1 MANLNTNYMG
11 LSLKNPIIA
20 GSSGLTNSV
29 KMIKQLEEAGV
40 GAVVLKSLFEEQ
52 IKLNVSDMIA
62 SSEQN
67 YSYPEAE
74 DYIRNY
80 TKMNTVQ
87 QYLDFIKEVK
97 AAVSIPVIASIN
109 CITASDWTDFAAE
122 IESAGADA
130 LELNIYE
137 MPVDKNISS
146 ESYEKKYFD
155 ILRMVKRKVKI
166 PIAIKIGDTFTNLV
180 RFVDQLHA
188 HGASSVVLFNKFYTP
203 DFDLQNLSFDS
214 AEVMSSPGDLN
225 RGLRWTGIIKGK
237 LPRVQI
243 AASTGVHNGEGAIKQ
258 ILAGAQ
264 VVQLCSTLYING
276 VNAVGQIIND
286 LATFMTQKDFES
298 IDQFRA
304 MLSYG
309 NIANPSLYER
319 SQFLKYF
326 SNRK

>member
-1 MANLNTNYMG
+1 MADLNTNYMG

-62 SSEQN
+62 LSEQN

-87 QYLDFIKEVK
+87 QYLDFVKEVK
-97 AAVSIPVIASIN
+97 MTVGIPVIASIN

-122 IESAGADA
+122 IENAGADA

-137 MPVDKNISS
+137 LPVDKNISS

-188 HGASSVVLFNKFYTP
+188 YGASSVVLFNKFYTP
-203 DFDLQNLSFDS
+203 DFDLKNLSFDS
-214 AEVMSSPGDLN
+214 AEVMSSPSDLN
-225 RGLRWTGIIKGK
+225 RGLRWTGIVKGK
-237 LPRVQI
+237 LPRVEI
-243 AASTGVHNGEGAIKQ
+243 AASTGVHNGEGAVKQ

-264 VVQLCSTLYING
+264 VVQICSTLYING
-276 VNAVGQIIND
+276 ISVVAQILND
-286 LATFMTQKDFES
+286 IEAFMALKDFNSTE
-298 IDQFRA
+298 QFRA

-309 NIANPSLYER
+309 NIASPSVYER
-319 SQFLKYF
+319 SQFLKYY

>member
-52 IKLNVSDMIA
+52 IRLNVSDMIT

-87 QYLDFIKEVK
+87 QYLEFVKEVK

-122 IESAGADA
+122 IENAGADA

-166 PIAIKIGDTFTNLV
+166 PIAIKIGDTFTNLL

-214 AEVMSSPGDLN
+214 AEVMSSPSDLN

-276 VNAVGQIIND
+276 VNVVEQILND
-286 LATFMTQKDFES
+286 IEAFMTKKDFES